1 MRLRFANCVFDGD
14 TREVHVGG
22 AARDLSP
29 RSFHLLG
36 LLIES
41 RPRALGKS
49 ELMDRLWP
57 NEVVSES
64 SLPRLVAELRSALGD
79 DAKEPR
85 FIRTLHTFGYSFV
98 ADAVPDPPPAARL
111 DAPPCHLVWGDRRIP
126 LLPGENLVGRDAEA
140 RIAIDLGRVSR
151 RHARIVVSAERVV
164 LEDLASKNGTFV
176 RGSRIAGLVDLQ
188 EGDEIGVGPA
198 VLVFRR
204 SLSAQTT
211 QTGSRSGL

>member
-1 MRLRFANCVFDGD
+1 MRLRFANCLFDGE
-14 TREVHVGG
+14 TREVLVDG

-29 RSFHLLG
+29 RSFHLLE
-36 LLIES
+36 LLIEA

-49 ELMDRLWP
+49 ELMDGLWP
-57 NEVVSES
+57 NEIVSES

-79 DAKEPR
+79 DAKNPR

-98 ADAVPDPPPAARL
+98 AEAAPDPPPTL
-111 DAPPCHLVWGDRRIP
+111 KVGAPPCHLVWGDRRIP

-151 RHARIVVSAERVV
+151 RHARIVVSGEKVV

-176 RGSRIAGLVDLQ
+176 RGSRIADPVNLQ
-188 EGDEIGVGPA
+188 DGDEIGVGPA

-204 SLSAQTT
+204 SLSALTT

>member
-1 MRLRFANCVFDGD
+1 MRLRFANCVFDSE
-14 TREVHVGG
+14 TREVLVDGTP
-22 AARDLSP
+22 RDLSP
-29 RSFHLLG
+29 RSFQLLE
-36 LLIES
+36 LLLEA

-57 NEVVSES
+57 DEIVSES

-85 FIRTLHTFGYSFV
+85 FVRTLHTFGYAFFSE
-98 ADAVPDPPPAARL
+98 AVPEPFAL
-111 DAPPCHLVWGDRRIP
+111 KVEAPPCHLVWGERQIR

-140 RIAIDLGRVSR
+140 RVAIDLGRVSR
-151 RHARIVVSAERVV
+151 KHARILVGAERVV

-176 RGSRIAGLVDLQ
+176 RGRRIADPVDL
-188 EGDEIGVGPA
+188 EDGDEIGVGPA

-204 SLSAQTT
+204 SVSAMTT
-211 QTGSRSGL
+211 QTGSRSGF